1 MADTKGIELTLA
13 PLGEAAQPT
22 FLTHRS
28 HTVSSTR
35 EYFVRVA
42 LVAHVPNNT
51 IVRGIKDVVQGD
63 R

>member
-13 PLGEAAQPT
+13 TLGEAAQPT
-22 FLTHRS
+22 FLTHGS

-35 EYFVRVA
+35 KYFVRIA
-42 LVAHVPNNT
+42 LVAYIPNNT